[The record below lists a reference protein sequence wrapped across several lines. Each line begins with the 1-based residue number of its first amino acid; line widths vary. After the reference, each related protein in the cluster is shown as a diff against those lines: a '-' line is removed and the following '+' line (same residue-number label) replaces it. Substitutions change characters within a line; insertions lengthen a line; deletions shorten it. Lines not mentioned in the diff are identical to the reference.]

1 MINNI
6 RGNIRLLTNA
16 QSFAL
21 SHNHPNELIE
31 SPEIAE
37 NARSLQS
44 LLQNGATPSLE
55 IRSIRRF
62 IELGPLSVT
71 AFPLPDTLTE
81 PFSTLFAP
89 LFPDATRDLSGYL
102 RVPQALRSAHIDR
115 LLYIS
120 IVGGLIAQGAFGR
133 GDELLYDN
141 VETFLQ
147 NIAQEIKVQYLEDGA
162 LPAGFVEELHE
173 LLGRGA
179 GVQVMRLGLNI
190 TSANKVEQKGYLAQR
205 FIETALYWL
214 RDVFKNSIVYKDP
227 AGTMFNVVF
236 TGKMYVG
243 DVEKELSSFGR
254 SVKEKLEDNVSP
266 LRIPDKDRVLSEFN
280 PTCKAFMMNVAS
292 LSESERSNERL
303 AEKIREIQ
311 IRLVSA
317 LSYFEEHGDS
327 TGDAARILY
336 TDDQLPP
343 DSDATWKKYP
353 SRRIGLVGDLPYD
366 GVQRNDELD
375 RLTLPPFY
383 TGEINGVMN
392 RLSGGFASFVSDTRS
407 VEATEVLVGHIANL
421 IHLGIEAMYTAT
433 YPRILKNSIYYLRPE
448 LPGTDEHFFEN
459 SNFFAQELALKG
471 YSYLSLFE
479 YDNFRQHMKRISRRD
494 FSNRDFNRVM
504 ELWFER
510 FEAEENEMPIIMAF
524 KGDLIAVSFDATD
537 EKQAAWMIRQVQRG
551 VRNEFR
557 TRFQIAYKLKY
568 HLLDQNGEPTGEVE
582 TMRIPLWVA
591 GRYTRLGSRYYRFR
605 ISKFPY
611 RDYRPLKVPLTI
623 TALYHQLEKT
633 LKSEEDRKW
642 LVTLLHDMGDA
653 VEAAKGQRGVAPILS
668 IGMDV
673 IREIEALG
681 GRIVKPIP
689 SFPPVKEGLLCYS
702 NGDKVK

>member
-6 RGNIRLLTNA
+6 RGSIRLLTNA
-16 QSFAL
+16 RSFVL
-21 SHNHPNELIE
+21 SHNHPNELIN

-89 LFPDATRDLSGYL
+89 LFSDATRDLSGYL

-115 LLYIS
+115 LLYTS

-133 GDELLYDN
+133 GDELLYDY

-147 NIAQEIKVQYLEDGA
+147 NIAQEVKVQYLEDGA
-162 LPAGFVEELHE
+162 LPAGFVEELFE
-173 LLGRGA
+173 LLGRGK
-179 GVQVMRLGLNI
+179 GFQVMRLGLNI
-190 TSANKVEQKGYLAQR
+190 TSANKVEQKGYLAQH
-205 FIETALYWL
+205 FIETALHWL
-214 RDVFKNSIVYKDP
+214 KDVFGKSAVYKDP
-227 AGTMFNVVF
+227 AGTMFNVIFKQNVSI
-236 TGKMYVG
+236 GK
-243 DVEKELSSFGR
+243 VEKELILFSD
-254 SVKEKLEDNVSP
+254 EIKLKLMSHPSP
-266 LRIPDKDRVLSEFN
+266 LKIPNRDRVLSEFN
-280 PTCKAFMMNVAS
+280 PTCKAFMMNVPS
-292 LSESERSNERL
+292 ISESERSNERL

-311 IRLVSA
+311 VRLVSA
-317 LSYFEEHGDS
+317 LSYVEEHGDL
-327 TGDAARILY
+327 TGDATRILY

-343 DSDATWKKYP
+343 DSDATWKKYL
-353 SRRIGLVGDLPYD
+353 SRRIGIVGDLPYE
-366 GVQRNDELD
+366 GVRRNDELD

-392 RLSGGFASFVSDTRS
+392 RLSGGFASFVSDTKS
-407 VEATEVLVGHIANL
+407 VETRKVLVGHIANL
-421 IHLGIEAMYTAT
+421 IRLGIEAMYTAT

-448 LPGTDEHFFEN
+448 LPSTDEHFFEN

-471 YSYLSLFE
+471 YNYLSLFE
-479 YDNFRQHMKRISRRD
+479 YDNFRQHMKQVGRRD

-510 FEAEENEMPIIMAF
+510 FEAEGNEIPIIMAF

-557 TRFQIAYKLKY
+557 TRFQVTYKLKY
-568 HLLDQNGEPTGEVE
+568 YLLDRDGSPTGEVE

-591 GRYTRLGSRYYRFR
+591 RRYTRLGSRYYRFR
-605 ISKFPY
+605 ISSFPY
-611 RDYRPLKVPLTI
+611 RDYRPLRAPLTI
-623 TALYHQLEKT
+623 TALYHQLEKA
-633 LKSEEDRKW
+633 LKSEEDRKG
-642 LVTLLHDMGDA
+642 LVTLLHDMGDV

-668 IGMDV
+668 IGIDV
-673 IREIEALG
+673 RRAIEAFG
-681 GRIVKPIP
+681 GRILKPMT
-689 SFPPVKEGLLCYS
+689 SFPPVKEGLLCYLS
-702 NGDKVK
+702 WDKVK